1 MANVPSPIKG
11 SNFIIMFTHS
21 EINGREQPVMAIC
34 GKRARSS
41 YFVPMDN
48 AYLYADS
55 ISGEPTD
62 ALMKLV
68 VNACEALD
76 LGNDK
81 YIIYELMSAIV
92 DALPELL
99 SMPPASTETHKEMMA
114 KVEASGLKVMI
125 DGESIIDAS

>member
-34 GKRARSS
+34 GKRMRSS
-41 YFVPMDN
+41 YFIPLDN

-55 ISGEPTD
+55 VLGEPTD
-62 ALMKLV
+62 ALMQLV
-68 VNACEALD
+68 VSIREVLALGED
-76 LGNDK
+76 R
-81 YIIYELMSAIV
+81 YITSELMTAIV
-92 DALPELL
+92 DALPELIE
-99 SMPPASTETHKEMMA
+99 MPPPATETHKEMMA